1 MKKIHFFLFLCFLIH
16 CSGGE
21 MNNLSE
27 GDLYQS
33 IPERILNWKASG
45 EDAVYDRKTLFD
57 YMNGGAELYL
67 AYDFKKVFVRRFS
80 GPGENEIVLDIYDMD
95 SSEEAFGIFSL
106 DREDEEA
113 GIGQGST
120 YGFGLLRFWKG
131 RYFVSINA
139 FGDEQ
144 AAQPA
149 ILELGKA
156 VAALIK
162 QEGTLPVLLSSLP
175 EKNLKKEKTSYFH
188 SNISLNNRFFIAS
201 ENILDLSNR
210 TSCVFA
216 EYVVD
221 SGNTAYLLLVQ
232 YENSA
237 SAQGAYRSFIGSY
250 IPEAQDSG
258 FARMENGKWTM
269 AKVEQDKVAVVFEA
283 PDKEW
288 AYALQSEIKFNKR

>member
-1 MKKIHFFLFLCFLIH
+1 MKKIHFLLLLCFLIH
-16 CSGGE
+16 CSGGV
-21 MNNLSE
+21 MSNLAE
-27 GDLYQS
+27 NDLYQS
-33 IPERILNWKASG
+33 IPDKILNWKASG
-45 EDAVYDRKTLFD
+45 EDAVYDRETLFD

-67 AYDFKKVFVRRFS
+67 AYDFKSVFVRRFA
-80 GPGENEIVLDIYDMD
+80 GPDENEIVLDIYDMG

-113 GIGQGST
+113 DIGQGST
-120 YGFGLLRFWKG
+120 YGFGLLRFWKD

-139 FGDEQ
+139 LGDEQ
-144 AAQPA
+144 AAEPA

-162 QEGTLPVLLSSLP
+162 QEGTLPALLSSLP
-175 EKNLKKEKTSYFH
+175 GKNLKKEKTSYFH

-210 TSCVFA
+210 TKCVFA

-221 SGNTAYLLLVQ
+221 SENTAYLLLIQ
-232 YENSA
+232 YGDNA
-237 SAQGAYRSFIGSY
+237 RAQGAFESFIGSY
-250 IPEAQDSG
+250 MPEAKDSG

-269 AKVEQDKVAVVFEA
+269 VKVEKNRVSIVFDA
-283 PDKEW
+283 QDKEW
-288 AYALQSEIKFNKR
+288 ARGLQSEIKFN

>member
-1 MKKIHFFLFLCFLIH
+1 
-16 CSGGE
+16 
-21 MNNLSE
+21 MNNLAE
-27 GDLYQS
+27 NDLYQS
-33 IPERILNWKASG
+33 IPDKILDWKASG
-45 EDAVYDRKTLFD
+45 EDAVYDRETLFD

-67 AYDFKKVFVRRFS
+67 AYDFKMVFVKRFA
-80 GPGENEIVLDIYDMD
+80 GPDENEIMLDIYDMG

-113 GIGQGST
+113 DIGQEST

-139 FGDEQ
+139 LGDEQ
-144 AAQPA
+144 AAEPA

-175 EKNLKKEKTSYFH
+175 GKNLKKKKTSYFH

-201 ENILDLSNR
+201 ENILDLSNQTR
-210 TSCVFA
+210 CVFA
-216 EYVVD
+216 EYVVN
-221 SGNTAYLLLVQ
+221 SENTAYLLLIQ
-232 YENSA
+232 YEDNA
-237 SAQGAYRSFIGSY
+237 RAQGAFESFIGSY
-250 IPEAQDSG
+250 MPEARESG

-269 AKVEQDKVAVVFEA
+269 ARVEKNKVAIVFDA

-288 AYALQSEIKFNKR
+288 AQGLQSEIKFN